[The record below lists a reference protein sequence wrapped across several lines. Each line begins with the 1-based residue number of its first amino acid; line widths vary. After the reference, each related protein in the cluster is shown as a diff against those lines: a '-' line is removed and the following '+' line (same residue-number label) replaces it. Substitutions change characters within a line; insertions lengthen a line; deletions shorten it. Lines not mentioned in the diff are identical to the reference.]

1 MDVAYNQHADR
12 ARRKN
17 RSSTNIN
24 HLTLAPLT
32 VKLPLGTDADD
43 FPPDALLLQHQ
54 QQYWHQNPPR
64 SAGAGG
70 TTSYLEGKSAPTTPR
85 LLSRSATP
93 SRSRSHARVPSAPS
107 ELIAKSKSSTYLA
120 GSTTMTATT
129 TTRRPATSGTATPR
143 RRSSRRRGDDGLGPR
158 DRNDSDWMLRAGALM
173 TSEAREYKGQTW
185 LVSRQ
190 SSTSLAAM
198 RDDDEEAF
206 EQELERERSVA
217 AASRRGSSAFGGT
230 DDGYATPNGGNG
242 SRVPSR
248 FNSRSHSLSQG
259 GGGEH
264 HRSAS
269 HAGTPYDQHHAH
281 HHALHSYHQ
290 QQHTGG
296 AAADGSSSASYFPSQ
311 SPHQETPTA
320 AAGISGPDFVNLDE
334 KLEELERDTTFD
346 DEDAVRRLV
355 RRGQT
360 GKGGSWIANV
370 IGWSLFSVDENDEED
385 DEDDDDESVVDEDEE
400 RPRTGR
406 TGWSDRHFEGVSN
419 APLERIPPPASD
431 EGGWKDAAWLLSVA
445 SKVVF

>member
-32 VKLPLGTDADD
+32 VKLPLGSDADD
-43 FPPDALLLQHQ
+43 FPDALLLQHHQ
-54 QQYWHQNPPR
+54 QHWQWHHQQPQPPR
-64 SAGAGG
+64 GG
-70 TTSYLEGKSAPTTPR
+70 TTTTTSYLEGKSAPTTPR

-93 SRSRSHARVPSAPS
+93 SRSRSHARMPSAPS
-107 ELIAKSKSSTYLA
+107 ELMAKSRSSTFLVGA
-120 GSTTMTATT
+120 GSITSAAAA
-129 TTRRPATSGTATPR
+129 RRPATSGATTPR
-143 RRSSRRRGDDGLGPR
+143 GSGRRRGGGEDGLGPR
-158 DRNDSDWMLRAGALM
+158 DRNDSDWVLRAGALM

-190 SSTSLAAM
+190 SSTSLTAM

-217 AASRRGSSAFGGT
+217 ASASRRGSSAFGT
-230 DDGYATPNGGNG
+230 DDGYATPGGNG

-248 FNSRSHSLSQG
+248 FNSRSHSL
-259 GGGEH
+259 GEH
-264 HRSAS
+264 HRGAS
-269 HAGTPYDQHHAH
+269 HAGTPLDQQHHRTEG
-281 HHALHSYHQ
+281 L
-290 QQHTGG
+290 
-296 AAADGSSSASYFPSQ
+296 SSSSYFPSQ
-311 SPHQETPTA
+311 SPHPDSA
-320 AAGISGPDFVNLDE
+320 AAGGISGPDFVNLDE
-334 KLEELERDTTFD
+334 KLEELERDTSVE

-355 RRGQT
+355 RRGHT

-370 IGWSLFSVDENDEED
+370 IGWSLFSVDENDEEED
-385 DEDDDDESVVDEDEE
+385 EEDDDDDGSIVDEDEE

-406 TGWSDRHFEGVSN
+406 AGWSDRHFEGVSN
-419 APLERIPPPASD
+419 VPLERIPPPASD

>member
-32 VKLPLGTDADD
+32 VKLPLTDADD
-43 FPPDALLLQHQ
+43 LPDALLLQHQ
-54 QQYWHQNPPR
+54 QQHWHQQPPR
-64 SAGAGG
+64 SAG

-93 SRSRSHARVPSAPS
+93 SRSRSHARMPSAPTGS
-107 ELIAKSKSSTYLA
+107 IAKSKSSTFLA
-120 GSTTMTATT
+120 GPFSSASGTSA
-129 TTRRPATSGTATPR
+129 RRPTTPGSATPR
-143 RRSSRRRGDDGLGPR
+143 SRRKGGDDGLAPR

-173 TSEAREYKGQTW
+173 SSEAREYKGQTW

-190 SSTSLAAM
+190 SSTSLTAM
-198 RDDDEEAF
+198 RDEEEEAF

-217 AASRRGSSAFGGT
+217 AASRRGSSAFGT
-230 DDGYATPNGGNG
+230 DDDYATPNGNG

-248 FNSRSHSLSQG
+248 FNSRSHSL
-259 GGGEH
+259 GEH

-269 HAGTPYDQHHAH
+269 HASTPFDQHHAH
-281 HHALHSYHQ
+281 HRRHPS
-290 QQHTGG
+290 GE
-296 AAADGSSSASYFPSQ
+296 GSSSYFPSQ
-311 SPHQETPTA
+311 SPSHPEADMP
-320 AAGISGPDFVNLDE
+320 GPDFVNLDE
-334 KLEELERDTTFD
+334 KLEELERDTTFE

-355 RRGQT
+355 RREHA

-370 IGWSLFSVDENDEED
+370 IGWSLFSVDENGEEEEDDD
-385 DEDDDDESVVDEDEE
+385 DEDDDGSLMDEDEE

-406 TGWSDRHFEGVSN
+406 TGWSERHFEGVSN
-419 APLERIPPPASD
+419 VPLERIPPPASD